1 MATKKKAEKDTFM
14 VYRKDLEREIKS
26 FDQSVTK
33 PIAHGMLKDGR
44 NYQIQVTITTD
55 EDDFIEDE

>member
-1 MATKKKAEKDTFM
+1 MATKKKAKDTFM
-14 VYRKDLEREIKS
+14 VYRKDIEREIKP

-33 PIAHGMLKDGR
+33 PIAYGVLKDGR